1 VITSRRTSMIHGAAI
16 GMLVGGFMGLSFLFG
31 PAFGLDKAS
40 MLATLF
46 GTLNAPAF
54 YLASLWTDVLGL
66 PPRGDLAEWVLVPAV
81 AITLQWAL
89 LGVVV
94 AGARQL
100 MKSPNG

>member
-1 VITSRRTSMIHGAAI
+1 MSRRTSMMHGSAI
-16 GMLVGGFMGLSFLFG
+16 GVLVGGFMGLSFLFG

-66 PPRGDLAEWVLVPAV
+66 PPRGDLAEWVIVPAV
-81 AITLQWAL
+81 TITLQWVV

-94 AGARQL
+94 AGARQF
-100 MKSPNG
+100 MTQSKG